1 MDESPGVE
9 LAPNSIVFHAYP
21 FPGARVHPS
30 GSVPWSEV
38 VDVDADGFPPEIRTA
53 GETLFISA
61 DLKEELRRQG
71 AAHGVPSVSRVDVW
85 GLLLEPFLDT
95 TFTPAEAERT
105 IATLERLGIPRREAK
120 RIRARVEARMLAYN
134 AICWEWVH
142 LGMWDLFQAH
152 LPHPLIGA
160 IFGDEAFRELY
171 RWAQAIAHR
180 APAATAFPSPPAD
193 TAAGAS

>member
-1 MDESPGVE
+1 MDESVGVE
-9 LAPNSIVFHAYP
+9 LAPESIVFHTYP

-30 GSVPWSEV
+30 GAVPWSEV
-38 VDVDADGFPPEIRTA
+38 VEVDPDGFPPEIRLA
-53 GETLFISA
+53 GETLFISGDRA
-61 DLKEELRRQG
+61 IELRREA
-71 AAHGVPSVSRVDVW
+71 AAHGVPVASRVDVW

-95 TFTPAEAERT
+95 TFSLAEEERT
-105 IATLERLGIPRREAK
+105 LAAIERIGIPRREAK
-120 RIRARVEARMLAYN
+120 RIRKRVEGRMLAYN

-171 RWAQAIAHR
+171 RWAQEIAHR
-180 APAATAFPSPPAD
+180 ARAATRDTPAV
-193 TAAGAS
+193 TP